1 MKKLKEV
8 KTLESRSVLEALV
21 FQVVYILTAE
31 QQNKKTKAFFIVVFI
46 LTFACA
52 LQVMK
57 LK

>member
-31 QQNKKTKAFFIVVFI
+31 QHKKNQSLLYCSFLFSLLNVLYK
-46 LTFACA
+46 
-52 LQVMK
+52 
-57 LK
+57 